1 MQRKTTLACLAATLV
16 AAACLPCPSLAAP
29 PPLQKQRPPLPGTT
43 PGPAG
48 GMQLA
53 PDVAVTAARVLHFT
67 GGHWAPLPAGVQV
80 PTGQA
85 ILLQCD
91 IAVAGLVKA
100 NSFNIAWYLDGV
112 KTCGEWYAGLH
123 NAPLCEYTWPLS
135 TGGSPYIANAPA
147 GPGPHT
153 FKCVA
158 DVGNRV
164 SERSEQNNS
173 AEAQFTTFK
182 PATPQ
187 VLQKRPPVEALPKG
201 QGVLH
206 P

>member
-1 MQRKTTLACLAATLV
+1 MHCRPVFAFLAAAFV
-16 AAACLPCPSLAAP
+16 AAVCVPCLGLAAP
-29 PPLQKQRPPLPGTT
+29 PPPLVRQPSRPIATL
-43 PGPAG
+43 GPAG
-48 GMQLA
+48 TMQMA

-67 GGHWAPLPAGVQV
+67 GGHWAPLPPGVQV

-91 IAVAGLVKA
+91 IAVAGPVKA

-123 NAPLCEYTWPLS
+123 NAPLCEYTWPLT
-135 TGGSPYIANAPA
+135 TGGSPYIANSPG

-153 FKCVA
+153 FKCAV
-158 DVGNRV
+158 DVGGQV

-173 AEAQFTTFK
+173 AEAQFMTFK
-182 PATPQ
+182 PATLQ
-187 VLQKRPPVEALPKG
+187 VQRRAPLEALPTGKG
-201 QGVLH
+201 VVH